1 MILFVSMDRPIPSI
15 HVFHSNVGGVG
26 KTHLAALL
34 ADYFKQKSRDLR
46 CFDSDSYGTGLSAY
60 DGLNVEQLWKDDQ
73 DGGGIDFDPV
83 FESGAEVSILDCGPV
98 GYGAFLQYIK
108 QNRLQECGGW
118 MLHVPLMRY
127 RLESSKYGF
136 ERMNMPQPLPF
147 VFWLNAF
154 MDGPFTLNEVLSCF
168 SMSSSQIAG
177 AINLAGT
184 ELELPSCA
192 LDSNMRGLTLSERI
206 EVQTGMKKFR
216 LQQIQK
222 SFGRLFDDFFRAE

>member
-1 MILFVSMDRPIPSI
+1 MDGPIPSI

-26 KTHLAALL
+26 KTYLAALL
-34 ADYFKQKSRDLR
+34 ADYFKQNGRDLR
-46 CFDSDSYGTGLSAY
+46 CFDSDSYRIGLSAY
-60 DGLNVEQLWKDDQ
+60 DGLNVECLWKDDQ

-83 FESGAEVSILDCGPV
+83 FESCAEVSILDCGPV
-98 GYGAFLQYIK
+98 GYSAFLQYIK

-184 ELELPSCA
+184 ELELPSYA

-206 EVQTGMKKFR
+206 EVQTGMKMFR

-222 SFGRLFDDFFRAE
+222 SFGRLFDGFFRAE